1 MRSTLRGPAV
11 LGLAL
16 VLAACSPTG
25 GATSAPTTGPT
36 TGTAATN
43 PPAATTGTGTADV
56 CAPDTS
62 GAAAVVSAGI
72 EGNTFLPASISAKV
86 GDVITWTNSDGVA
99 HGIQVDDGPRC
110 TGAIAGRGTGST
122 TFSEAGTFPF
132 HCFVHPSMKGTFT
145 IS

>member
-1 MRSTLRGPAV
+1 MRSMLRGPAV
-11 LGLAL
+11 LGLTLA
-16 VLAACSPTG
+16 LAACSGNG
-25 GATSAPTTGPT
+25 GATTAPTTAAT
-36 TGTAATN
+36 TGTVATN
-43 PPAATTGTGTADV
+43 PPASTGTGTADV

-72 EGNTFLPASISAKV
+72 EGNAFLPASISAKV

-122 TFSEAGTFPF
+122 TFSEAGAFPF

>member
-11 LGLAL
+11 LGVAL
-16 VLAACSPTG
+16 LLAACSGNG
-25 GATSAPTTGPT
+25 GATTAPTTGT
-36 TGTAATN
+36 VATN

-62 GAAAVVSAGI
+62 GAAAVVNAGI
-72 EGNTFLPASISAKV
+72 EGNTFLPSSISAKV
-86 GDVITWTNSDGVA
+86 GDVITWTNGDVVS
-99 HGIQVDDGPRC
+99 HGIQIEDGPRC
-110 TGAIAGRGTGST
+110 TGGITGGATGST

-132 HCFVHPSMKGTFT
+132 FCFVHPSMKGTFT